1 MQASGSAVVSEPGS
15 DREQPESES
24 FGFPPACRVLGEGE
38 HLKPGGELDG
48 QGDDREPDPVLVEV
62 VQRQVAQAAVFGDPD
77 PVLTPRAPAVAQFEV
92 SELAAGGVGRERGD
106 RSCRR
111 GR

>member
-1 MQASGSAVVSEPGS
+1 MQPAAPAVVSDPSG
-15 DREQPESES
+15 DREQPEPES
-24 FGFPPACRVLGEGE
+24 FGFPPACGVVDEGE

-62 VQRQVAQAAVFGDPD
+62 VQREVAQAGVFGDPD
-77 PVLTPRAPAVAQFEV
+77 AVLAPRPPAVAQFEV
-92 SELAAGGVGRERGD
+92 CELAAGGVGGERGD